1 VIDARPLP
9 TRARRVPAWASVV
22 GLLAP
27 LAVVVS
33 GAVGVGAAPA
43 AAAAG
48 PVPGQV
54 AHPIGR
60 VHLEDY
66 EWFNI
71 LQVVD
76 ASNRVTRIIK
86 IAGNPL
92 IAKPPVCTTAG
103 RIRTNWDYT
112 LTWRLDYF
120 TRMCASRGVGTH
132 DIPVNR
138 YSGRRSM
145 NAADLGKPPFHGG
158 PLSHG
163 CLRMARADAIYVY
176 DNLSDGVPVYFVET
190 PYRPYTLRPTTG
202 PPSPSS
208 TVRGWARDGA
218 LLVTWSAAVPHGA
231 AVTSYVVTLAPGG
244 RRVVVGGG
252 VLSTLVSGLTNGVG
266 YSAQV
271 VATSARG
278 SSAPSRASVA
288 VVPYGRPGPPGA
300 LVAKGGRN
308 GSVAL
313 DWTPAAANGSPVT
326 YRLAVSGGPTLT
338 LRRRRLRRRPRAA
351 ARPAAP
357 ADARSRQRGRDRT
370 RADGRAVPAALTR
383 ACTRPA

>member
-1 VIDARPLP
+1 V
-9 TRARRVPAWASVV
+9 WASVV

-27 LAVVVS
+27 LAVLAS
-33 GAVGVGAAPA
+33 GAATVGAAPA

-92 IAKPPVCTTAG
+92 IRKPPVCYTAG

-138 YSGRRSM
+138 SSGRRSM
-145 NAADLGKPPFHGG
+145 NVADLGKPPFHGG

-163 CLRMARADAIYVY
+163 CLRMARADAMYIY
-176 DNLSDGVPVYFVET
+176 DNLSNGVPVYFVET
-190 PYRPYTLRPTTG
+190 PYRPYTLHPTTG
-202 PPSPSS
+202 PPSPPS

-218 LLVTWSAAVPHGA
+218 LLVTWNTAVPHWSTVG
-231 AVTSYVVTLAPGG
+231 SYTVTLSPGG
-244 RRVVVGGG
+244 RRVVVAAG
-252 VLSTLVSGLTNGVG
+252 VRSVLVSGLTNGVA
-266 YSAQV
+266 YSARV
-271 VATSARG
+271 VAGSAKG
-278 SSAPSRASVA
+278 SSPPSMASAA
-288 VVPYGRPGPPGA
+288 VVPFGLPGPPGEF
-300 LVAKGGRN
+300 VAQGGRD

-313 DWTPAAANGSPVT
+313 RWTAAAPNGRPVT
-326 YRLAVSGGPTLT
+326 YRLTVTGGPTVTFTGAGLVVVRDLPRGVPLQLALVAVNAAGAGPPLT
-338 LRRRRLRRRPRAA
+338 
-351 ARPAAP
+351 
-357 ADARSRQRGRDRT
+357 
-370 RADGRAVPAALTR
+370 AALS
-383 ACTRPA
+383 PLP

>member
-1 VIDARPLP
+1 VTDARRRTPRSR
-9 TRARRVPAWASVV
+9 RASAWASVV

-27 LAVVVS
+27 LAVVAS
-33 GAVGVGAAPA
+33 GAVVLGAAPA

-71 LQVVD
+71 LD

-92 IAKPPVCTTAG
+92 IAKPPVCYTAG

-145 NAADLGKPPFHGG
+145 NAADLGRPPFHGG

-176 DNLSDGVPVYFVET
+176 DNLSNGVPVYFVET
-190 PYRPYTLRPTTG
+190 PYRPDTLHPTTG

-244 RRVVVGGG
+244 RRVVVAAG
-252 VLSTLVSGLTNGVG
+252 VRSVLVTGLTNGVG
-266 YSAQV
+266 YSARV

-278 SSAPSRASVA
+278 SSPPSLASVA
-288 VVPYGRPGPPGA
+288 VVPYGRPGPPGGFLA
-300 LVAKGGRN
+300 QGGRN
-308 GSVAL
+308 GSVVMR
-313 DWTPAAANGSPVT
+313 WTAAAPNGRPVS
-326 YRLAVSGGPTLT
+326 YRLTVPGGPTLAFAGAG
-338 LRRRRLRRRPRAA
+338 LAIARGLPRGVPLQLSLVAVNAA
-351 ARPAAP
+351 GAGPA
-357 ADARSRQRGRDRT
+357 QT
-370 RADGRAVPAALTR
+370 VALS
-383 ACTRPA
+383 PLP